1 MNAERI
7 YAYLQWTSRVV
18 LALMGVALL
27 YAAVISIVHWPG
39 ITV

>member
-7 YAYLQWTSRVV
+7 YTHLQWAGRVV
-18 LALMGVALL
+18 LGLMAVALL
-27 YAAVISIVHWPG
+27 YAAVISILHWPG